1 MRYLLVLCLASLI
14 LTSGTAVAIELDQS
28 LKTREEI
35 THIEIFVDPELDFA
49 LDSIVERNDNKEWA
63 SRILSD
69 TYSVNTW
76 SVNAT
81 VLTLQQREDLKTYL
95 LSIEDTSENNGHSF
109 NATAFSAGEKERTF
123 SDVTGRSYDADLT
136 LDWIGENLWNGHQYT
151 HSLFLFD
158 FSDLDRGMDHWFTI
172 KPENLDTGRF
182 VNTFFSGSSGLTNG
196 KSVGG
201 WGGRSDL
208 PVHFIDLSA
217 ETWWGDFINGAW
229 GEYGW
234 SGNVISQKIQDFE
247 SSITRD
253 SWITDYLNTFM
264 VQTYDFRLFDRAP
277 VGRSVK
283 VQSVVFHDWVDYDIS
298 IQDSQ
303 WMIQDDIINQT
314 FSTAFPWI
322 RFNISTDWLDLRDYP
337 DVRDEMNRNTALG
350 DEGYELEIFPSFL
363 DYVETSIIPRFF
375 DFNGEDVILPSIVFF
390 LNQTRFT
397 YTGIPIA
404 GIGGIGYQ
412 LQGLT
417 PDRYYF
423 DNGTEMRGFSDV
435 IVHEIGHSLG
445 LPHPFSNTDS
455 WAGDFS
461 ASVMGY

>member
-158 FSDLDRGMDHWFTI
+158 FSDL
-172 KPENLDTGRF
+172 
-182 VNTFFSGSSGLTNG
+182 V
-196 KSVGG
+196 
-201 WGGRSDL
+201 
-208 PVHFIDLSA
+208 
-217 ETWWGDFINGAW
+217 
-229 GEYGW
+229 
-234 SGNVISQKIQDFE
+234 
-247 SSITRD
+247 
-253 SWITDYLNTFM
+253 
-264 VQTYDFRLFDRAP
+264 
-277 VGRSVK
+277 SVK
-283 VQSVVFHDWVDYDIS
+283 
-298 IQDSQ
+298 
-303 WMIQDDIINQT
+303 
-314 FSTAFPWI
+314 
-322 RFNISTDWLDLRDYP
+322 
-337 DVRDEMNRNTALG
+337 
-350 DEGYELEIFPSFL
+350 
-363 DYVETSIIPRFF
+363 
-375 DFNGEDVILPSIVFF
+375 SIVGPSEDG
-390 LNQTRFT
+390 R
-397 YTGIPIA
+397 
-404 GIGGIGYQ
+404 
-412 LQGLT
+412 
-417 PDRYYF
+417 
-423 DNGTEMRGFSDV
+423 V
-435 IVHEIGHSLG
+435 
-445 LPHPFSNTDS
+445 
-455 WAGDFS
+455 
-461 ASVMGY
+461 